1 MSTKKRRSH
10 PDAADNSYADCP
22 FNVRIFDSSDKR
34 RRPPKRPRTGGA
46 HNNDGFDKKQ
56 RQSSPFAPK
65 GEFQGQ
71 MTMDVCYVVEPARKW
86 IDMKRYKSFILNGM
100 KYHDKDSVFVANE
113 SSVERYKDSKSKQ
126 PTVSPISGM
135 EKDWVAR
142 ILEIRAADEH
152 HVYAR
157 IYWMYWPDELPGHS
171 MDGKKVSKGSAA
183 VPRPERT
190 DR

>member
-86 IDMKRYKSFILNGM
+86 IDMKRYKSFICKSGAICRPLPSALISTANGFDM
-100 KYHDKDSVFVANE
+100 VK
-113 SSVERYKDSKSKQ
+113 
-126 PTVSPISGM
+126 
-135 EKDWVAR
+135 
-142 ILEIRAADEH
+142 
-152 HVYAR
+152 
-157 IYWMYWPDELPGHS
+157 
-171 MDGKKVSKGSAA
+171 
-183 VPRPERT
+183 
-190 DR
+190 

>member
-1 MSTKKRRSH
+1 MDGPRRRRHSTRPDVAHADTIYLPARPFPRVETKQKLPKKYTIHDYNCSPMSTKKRRSH

-86 IDMKRYKSFILNGM
+86 IDMKRYKSFICKSGAICRPLPSALISTANGFDM
-100 KYHDKDSVFVANE
+100 VK
-113 SSVERYKDSKSKQ
+113 
-126 PTVSPISGM
+126 
-135 EKDWVAR
+135 
-142 ILEIRAADEH
+142 
-152 HVYAR
+152 
-157 IYWMYWPDELPGHS
+157 
-171 MDGKKVSKGSAA
+171 
-183 VPRPERT
+183 
-190 DR
+190 

>member
-1 MSTKKRRSH
+1 
-10 PDAADNSYADCP
+10 
-22 FNVRIFDSSDKR
+22 
-34 RRPPKRPRTGGA
+34 
-46 HNNDGFDKKQ
+46 
-56 RQSSPFAPK
+56 
-65 GEFQGQ
+65 
-71 MTMDVCYVVEPARKW
+71 
-86 IDMKRYKSFILNGM
+86 M

-190 DR
+190 DRV